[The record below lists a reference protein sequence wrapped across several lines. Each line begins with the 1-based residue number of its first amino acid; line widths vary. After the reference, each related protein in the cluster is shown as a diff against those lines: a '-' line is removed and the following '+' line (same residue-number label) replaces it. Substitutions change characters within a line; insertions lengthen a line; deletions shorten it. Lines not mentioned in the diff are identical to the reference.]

1 MKEIVIGMNFPRRT
15 AAENIDQALQHVVNS
30 GFDCVELNLSDFP
43 LIAGGEIQWE
53 YVRYVKEKFNK
64 YPLQYTAH
72 IGGGLQLRNIHE
84 YDLQKNVLRSSI
96 DICSELNL
104 NPLVLHFE
112 QSSPQLQ
119 KKKAFLEA
127 HIEAADYAAEFGIQ
141 LCIENIEVEDYTK
154 VLDMI
159 EKVNRENFRMT
170 LDVGHLAL
178 STTYFGCDFEVAIK
192 ECIPYVGHVHLNDN
206 TLSFEEMRI
215 ENFML
220 YQTMDMGYRI
230 TFGRG
235 DIHLPPF
242 WGKVPMEW
250 VLETLHEAD
259 YNGIYI
265 CEYENNL
272 YVPFHK
278 GIQENVRQVITGI
291 RNRYNEGK

>member
-1 MKEIVIGMNFPRRT
+1 MN
-15 AAENIDQALQHVVNS
+15 
-30 GFDCVELNLSDFP
+30 NLPYNPEGESFF
-43 LIAGGEIQWE
+43 GGT
-53 YVRYVKEKFNK
+53 YR
-64 YPLQYTAH
+64 
-72 IGGGLQLRNIHE
+72 GGGL
-84 YDLQKNVLRSSI
+84 
-96 DICSELNL
+96 CS
-104 NPLVLHFE
+104 
-112 QSSPQLQ
+112 
-119 KKKAFLEA
+119 
-127 HIEAADYAAEFGIQ
+127 GIRHQ